1 MSAEAAQNGVRL
13 NMRRDGALTVAP
25 ETIIL
30 ERSEEREKQT
40 LEAVATALM
49 QFTPE
54 ITFQENFSVLLDVSA
69 SLTLFKGPH
78 ALCTRI
84 NNTLGALGV
93 TSQIG
98 IAPTAK
104 GAWLLAR
111 SKRQAGL
118 TFRRRTLSMRI
129 LRHRLSLLPC
139 DLLPQALPYR
149 HWIDDIGARHIG
161 DLRKLP
167 RAGLLRR
174 TSKELI
180 CELDCAYGEET
191 EMFEWIKPP
200 LQFSAR
206 VELYDRVEHTGAL
219 LQSGTSLITQLIG
232 WLRSFQRAV
241 RGYTFFLEH
250 ERGRAAIAPTEID
263 IVLAEPA
270 WESSHLI
277 RLLKER
283 LPRIQLTA
291 PVIALR
297 LEVAVTEAA
306 CPIND
311 SLFPEPGGSL
321 EDYHRLLELLTT
333 RLGSENVLTPSN
345 VEDYRPEVYNAW
357 VSATTKSSKACIK
370 QVISSRPF
378 FLLPKPIA
386 LLMRDERPF
395 YGSPLKIIRGPERIE
410 GGWWDAQ
417 SAARD
422 YFIAQGNDGSCY
434 WIYLER
440 SNDARWFLHGLYA

>member
-1 MSAEAAQNGVRL
+1 MSAEATQCGIRL
-13 NMRRDGALTVAP
+13 NMRRDSVLTIVP
-25 ETIIL
+25 ETIVL
-30 ERSEEREKQT
+30 ERSQEKEKQT
-40 LEAVATALM
+40 LEAISTALM
-49 QFTPE
+49 RFTPE
-54 ITFQENFSVLLDVSA
+54 VTFQEDFSILLDVSA
-69 SLTLFKGPH
+69 SLTLFNGPH
-78 ALCTRI
+78 ALCTRVTK
-84 NNTLGALGV
+84 TLRSLGV

-98 IAPTAK
+98 TAPTAG

-111 SKRQAGL
+111 SKRQEDF
-118 TFRRRTLSMRI
+118 TFRRRTLSMRV
-129 LRHRLSLLPC
+129 LQYRLSLLPC
-139 DLLPQALPYR
+139 DLLPKAIPYR
-149 HWIDDIGARHIG
+149 NWLNDIGAHQIG
-161 DLRKLP
+161 ALRRLP

-180 CELDCAYGEET
+180 CELDRAYGEET
-191 EMFEWIKPP
+191 EIFEWIKPP

-232 WLRSFQRAV
+232 WLRSFQRAI
-241 RGYTFFLEH
+241 RAYTFFLEH
-250 ERGRAAIAPTEID
+250 ERGRLAIAPTEIE

-270 WESSHLI
+270 WEDSHLI

-283 LPRIQLTA
+283 LPKIQLTA

-306 CPIND
+306 SPIND

-321 EDYHRLLELLTT
+321 EDYHRLLELLTA
-333 RLGSENVLTPSN
+333 RLGTENVLIPSN

-357 VSATTKSSKACIK
+357 VSATTRPPKACTKPAIN
-370 QVISSRPF
+370 SRPF

-410 GGWWDAQ
+410 AGWWDEQ

-422 YFIAQGNDGSCY
+422 YFIAQANDGSCY